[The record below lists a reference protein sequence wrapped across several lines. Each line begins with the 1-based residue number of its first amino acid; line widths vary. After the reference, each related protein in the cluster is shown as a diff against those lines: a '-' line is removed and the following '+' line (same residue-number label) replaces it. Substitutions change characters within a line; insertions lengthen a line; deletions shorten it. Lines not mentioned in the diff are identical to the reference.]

1 MKAVLGSFG
10 LGVVARGSGQISAL
24 VVSIVAARVLG
35 PHGFGVY
42 AIASV
47 LVVIAQQVL
56 WGGVYDFV
64 VKSRQADADIDTP
77 FWINL
82 GIGVVGAVVIVA
94 AAPLLSRLT
103 DLPGVLALMLALAP
117 TTILGAWVAW
127 SEAVLLREAK
137 LRMFY
142 VLSMVVELVAGTTAV
157 VCFWA
162 GVGVW
167 SFVIYR
173 YMQLALGAVLNSVI
187 AQRLPR
193 CRYDRSV
200 AHTVLTFANRINGSR
215 IVNLAGVYAPD
226 LLLGFFAGAASTA
239 SYRFAN
245 RIVVG
250 VSDMFFGP
258 VAKQAWVS
266 LAAHPD
272 DPAARG
278 RIWAG
283 LLQILALIVWPA
295 LWGIATLSQ
304 GLVDLLAGP
313 SWHDAASVVVL
324 MAMARTLLVFE
335 VFFEPL
341 LGVRNRATY
350 VFQMRCLLAG
360 LSVVAFLLLAQ
371 FGAIGGGICQI
382 VIGLASA
389 VISIRT
395 SLHETSLS
403 LARIVQIMIP
413 PAIGGA
419 LAVIA
424 SLLASSSVQGYP
436 LGVRISTA
444 VIAAIVLWGL
454 GLAAVERNTAL
465 LRPLRTMS

>member
-1 MKAVLGSFG
+1 MLGSFG
-10 LGVVARGSGQISAL
+10 LGVVARGSAQVSAL

-35 PHGFGVY
+35 PHGFGIY

-64 VKSRQADADIDTP
+64 VKSREADADIDTP
-77 FWINL
+77 FWINML
-82 GIGVVGAVVIVA
+82 IGVVGAGVIATA
-94 AAPLLSRLT
+94 AAPLSLVT
-103 DLPGVLALMLALAP
+103 DLPGVMALMLALAP
-117 TTILGAWVAW
+117 STILGAWVAW
-127 SEAVLLREAK
+127 SEAVLLRQAK

-142 VLSMVVELVAGTTAV
+142 LLGMAVEGAACAAALI
-157 VCFWA
+157 CFWA
-162 GVGVW
+162 GAGVW
-167 SFVIYR
+167 SFVVYR
-173 YMQLALGAVLNSVI
+173 YMQLAMGAVLNTAIVR
-187 AQRLPR
+187 RLPR
-193 CRYDRSV
+193 AHYNRGVAQSV
-200 AHTVLTFANRINGSR
+200 LHFANRINGSR

-266 LAAHPD
+266 LAAHPED
-272 DPAARG
+272 AAARG

-313 SWHDAASVVVL
+313 SWHDAAPVIVL
-324 MAMARTLLVFE
+324 MAMARTLIVFE

-341 LGVRNRATY
+341 LGVRNRAAY
-350 VFQMRCLLAG
+350 VLQMRSLLAG
-360 LSVVAFLLLAQ
+360 LSIVAFLLLAQ
-371 FGAIGGGICQI
+371 FGAMGGGICQI
-382 VIGLASA
+382 LIGLASA

-395 SLHETSLS
+395 SLHETSITLGR
-403 LARIVQIMIP
+403 LAQIMIP
-413 PAIGGA
+413 PAVGGV

-424 SLLASSSVQGYP
+424 SLLAGSSVQAYP

-444 VIAAIVLWGL
+444 VIAAIVLWGV
-454 GLAAVERNTAL
+454 GIVAVERKTTL
-465 LRPLRTMS
+465 LRPIRTMS